1 VSGFAFVVVDLFV
14 LLSVAVRSRL
24 RELTA
29 ANPKNLG
36 AFQNLVEVGNLVEA
50 ESLAEVEPLRLELL
64 ATVSHLPLNPLSE
77 IEGVFVVAVDLVEQD
92 QFVKVA
98 GVVGSRVVERPVEW
112 DEVEMAETVVVV
124 AENQVAEVAQIPAVD
139 HLFEGERKVA
149 EVEPLSV
156 ESVELVVAPL
166 QVVVAAVFRPDT
178 SKLRQFPAPSKCR
191 PVLPEVA
198 PAWQC

>member
-50 ESLAEVEPLRLELL
+50 ESLAEVEPLRLELP

-139 HLFEGERKVA
+139 HQVEGERKVA

-191 PVLPEVA
+191 PVPPEVA

>member
-1 VSGFAFVVVDLFV
+1 MSGFAFVVVDLFV

>member
-14 LLSVAVRSRL
+14 PLSVAVRSRL

-50 ESLAEVEPLRLELL
+50 ESLAEVEPLRLELP

-139 HLFEGERKVA
+139 HQVEGERKVA

-191 PVLPEVA
+191 PVPPEVA

>member
-14 LLSVAVRSRL
+14 PLSVAVRSRL

-50 ESLAEVEPLRLELL
+50 ESLAEVEPLRLELP

-124 AENQVAEVAQIPAVD
+124 AENQVAEVAQILAVD
-139 HLFEGERKVA
+139 HPVEGERKVV

-156 ESVELVVAPL
+156 ESVELVVVPL
-166 QVVVAAVFRPDT
+166 QVVAAAVFRPDT
-178 SKLRQFPAPSKCR
+178 SKLRQSPAPSKCR